1 MVEASGTRL
10 WEIFVSLRH
19 GPTGVERIW
28 NMPRKALGRS
38 FRMNLHLTPGSELWS
53 SPRRVDHHCR
63 RHLIA
68 HKSSYLNNYGGQS
81 EKTLQISKL
90 HSVFMVS
97 EWSPIPCRT
106 RHKNIKTKIKLA
118 HFKSSIEMKKM
129 VEAYWVKT
137 LVRGCFFMYFEV
149 FFCLR
154 TPWSYVLRV

>member
-1 MVEASGTRL
+1 
-10 WEIFVSLRH
+10 
-19 GPTGVERIW
+19 
-28 NMPRKALGRS
+28 MPPKALGRS

-106 RHKNIKTKIKLA
+106 RPKNIKTKTKYDWPTS
-118 HFKSSIEMKKM
+118 KSNDEMKKL

-137 LVRGCFFMYFEV
+137 LVRVCFLMH
-149 FFCLR
+149 FFVHEPHQAMCYIWTRFRWL
-154 TPWSYVLRV
+154 